1 MVNVKP
7 SLNDENLEYFVT
19 VGLLKFIKL
28 PGVTKDIK
36 HDGSVEII
44 TVEHLTS
51 EKSYAKVYES
61 DDMFESAF
69 SLRVETHDNLMIG
82 QMKKI

>member
-7 SLNDENLEYFVT
+7 SLKDENLKYFVT
-19 VGLLKFIKL
+19 VGLIKFIKL

-36 HDGSVEII
+36 HDGSIEII

-51 EKSYAKVYES
+51 ENSYAKVYES
-61 DDMFESAF
+61 DNMFESAF
-69 SLRVETHDNLMIG
+69 SLKVETHD
-82 QMKKI
+82 